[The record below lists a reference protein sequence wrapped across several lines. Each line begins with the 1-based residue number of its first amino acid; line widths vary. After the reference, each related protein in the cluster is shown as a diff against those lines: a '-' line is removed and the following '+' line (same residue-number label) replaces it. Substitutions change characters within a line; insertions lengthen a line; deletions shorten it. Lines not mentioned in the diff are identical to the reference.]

1 MSMYKCMC
9 LHDGIKKYDLDS
21 ESLALHLNYAHVM
34 GFLFLVGPVQTHFLT
49 FLYFLY
55 QHM

>member
-9 LHDGIKKYDLDS
+9 FHDGIKKYDLDS

-49 FLYFLY
+49 FLY